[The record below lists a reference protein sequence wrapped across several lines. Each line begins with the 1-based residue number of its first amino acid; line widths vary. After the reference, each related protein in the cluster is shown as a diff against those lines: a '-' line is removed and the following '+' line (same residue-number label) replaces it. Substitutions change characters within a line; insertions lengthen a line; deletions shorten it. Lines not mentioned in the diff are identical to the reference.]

1 VNAPLGRLAA
11 ALDRRFGREANP
23 PSVWPIGVG
32 TLISHAAVAAF
43 VLLVVTGI
51 LLSFAYRPSVDPVVY
66 DGASTLYAGQELPG
80 AFASVIRISEDLPG
94 GLLLRRVHVAAAHLL
109 LLALVVHLLR
119 TMATGAFR
127 RPRLLTHLTG
137 VGLLLVSLGFAYTGE
152 LLPFGL
158 VSGSS
163 LRIAESVLYSLPF
176 AGEQLGTLLF
186 DGELP
191 SQRFLT
197 IAWVGHVFLLPLAF
211 VALLAWHGVLV
222 HRRGP
227 ALSRR
232 RDVDVQLT
240 AVGRPLWPDAV
251 LRFSFLAAGL
261 TALLLLSAAIV
272 PWSDLELEGPF
283 LTAEA
288 TNSVHPH
295 WSLFFLTGGLRI
307 IPAIDIVIGGTR
319 ITNVFVAGV
328 IVPGILVGTL
338 TLYPFIERWVR
349 RDDAEHHRLDHPL
362 DVPFRAGAVTA
373 LTTFA
378 LVLTIGGAVDVIAFW
393 LRVPVEGVVLTF
405 QILLLVLPAVAAALA
420 VVTARHRAERLAAE
434 LEAMA
439 LDVEPELPDRSPD
452 GPSRTPKTSGEE
464 IP

>member
-1 VNAPLGRLAA
+1 MNAPLGRLAA
-11 ALDRRFGREANP
+11 ALDRRFGRDANP

-32 TLISHAAVAAF
+32 TLLSHAAVAAF
-43 VLLVVTGI
+43 VLLVVTGV
-51 LLSFAYRPSVDPVVY
+51 LLGFAYRPSVDPVLY
-66 DGASTLYAGQELPG
+66 DGASELYRGQELPG

-109 LLALVVHLLR
+109 LLALVAHLLR

-137 VGLLLVSLGFAYTGE
+137 VALLLVSLGFAYTGE

-163 LRIAESVLYSLPF
+163 LRIAESVLYALPF

-197 IAWVGHVFLLPLAF
+197 IAWVGHLFLLPAAF
-211 VALLAWHGVLV
+211 VGFLAWHVLLV

-227 ALSRR
+227 ALPGRS
-232 RDVDVQLT
+232 DVDVRLT
-240 AVGRPLWPDAV
+240 AVGRPLWPDAI
-251 LRFSFLAAGL
+251 LRFSLLAVGL
-261 TALLLLSAAIV
+261 AALLLVSAAIV
-272 PWSDLELEGPF
+272 PWSDLEFEGPF

-295 WSLFFLTGGLRI
+295 WSLFFLSGGLRI
-307 IPAIDIVIGGTR
+307 IPAVDLVIGGLR
-319 ITNVFVAGV
+319 ISNVFVAGV

-338 TLYPFIERWVR
+338 TLYPFLERWIR

-362 DVPFRAGAVTA
+362 EVPFRAGAVTA

-378 LVLTIGGAVDVIAFW
+378 LVLTLGGAVDVIAFW
-393 LRVPVEGVVLTF
+393 LRVPVEGVVTTF
-405 QILLLVLPAVAAALA
+405 RVLLVVLPLALAALA
-420 VVTARHRAERLAAE
+420 VLTARHRADRLAAE
-434 LEAMA
+434 L
-439 LDVEPELPDRSPD
+439 V
-452 GPSRTPKTSGEE
+452 TGEE
-464 IP
+464 QP